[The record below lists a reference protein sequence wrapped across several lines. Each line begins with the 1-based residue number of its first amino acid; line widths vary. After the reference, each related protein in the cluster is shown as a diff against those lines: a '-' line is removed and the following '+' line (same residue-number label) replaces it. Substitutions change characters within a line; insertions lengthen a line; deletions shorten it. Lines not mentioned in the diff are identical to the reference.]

1 MLKFATTLFTIFS
14 IFLVSTTA
22 PTLAQPQ
29 AKQETETAASKNTD
43 AKNNANLKK
52 VFEKETEQFKSESA
66 QFDPVKTDR
75 ENAQQ
80 QTTKKGWSTTKKTL
94 VITAI
99 AVAVAG
105 LLFVVIKYGKKCL
118 RSDPENCSP
127 GIDENCTCL
136 EYERR
141 IPVGQ

>member
-29 AKQETETAASKNTD
+29 SKQGTEKAISQNTNTEKKTD
-43 AKNNANLKK
+43 LKK
-52 VFEKETEQFKSESA
+52 VFEKVNEQFKSESA

-80 QTTKKGWSTTKKTL
+80 QATKKGWSKTKKAL
-94 VITAI
+94 VITAVVVGI
-99 AVAVAG
+99 AA
-105 LLFVVIKYGKKCL
+105 LLFVAIKYAKKCL
-118 RSDPENCSP
+118 RYEDDCDPFY
-127 GIDENCTCL
+127 DEFCQCA

-141 IPVGQ
+141 IPKGQ